1 MYRGSDQP
9 IQHTIDLR
17 ISISFDFEY
26 LMLTGNASKS
36 QVEAIEHIRDLE
48 RCQLFADISK
58 VNNVGEDV
66 VTSSCDS
73 GSTFWPACN
82 WSATCFGKRWYI
94 MSPIGLSRFILLL
107 ISDGSNGSKSKAFI
121 SMRAES
127 RSLLSGRKAG
137 SFFFLSSQPF

>member
-58 VNNVGEDV
+58 VNNVE
-66 VTSSCDS
+66 
-73 GSTFWPACN
+73 
-82 WSATCFGKRWYI
+82 K
-94 MSPIGLSRFILLL
+94 ML
-107 ISDGSNGSKSKAFI
+107 
-121 SMRAES
+121 
-127 RSLLSGRKAG
+127 
-137 SFFFLSSQPF
+137 